1 MVMMHSE
8 ALVSTPLAR
17 RYLGQ
22 LCKHFEHRLDVTY
35 TATDGMIRF
44 PAGICRVEALEDQLV
59 LRAEAEDAERLAQVQ
74 DVTQRH
80 LLRFAFRD
88 APAIEWCPLRD

>member
-1 MVMMHSE
+1 MAMMNSE

-22 LCKHFEHRLDVTY
+22 LCKHFEHRLEVTY
-35 TATDGMIRF
+35 TATAGRIRF
-44 PAGICRVEALEDQLV
+44 PAGTCQVEAREGELV

-88 APAIEWCPLRD
+88 APAIEWRPIRD

>member
-1 MVMMHSE
+1 MMHSE

-35 TATDGMIRF
+35 TATDGMTRF

>member
-1 MVMMHSE
+1 MMHSE
-8 ALVSTPLAR
+8 ALVPTPLAR

-22 LCKHFEHRLDVTY
+22 LCKHFEHRLEVTY

-44 PAGICRVEALEDQLV
+44 PTRTCRVEAREDQLV
-59 LRAEAEDAERLAQVQ
+59 LRVEAEDAARLAQVQ

-88 APAIEWCPLRD
+88 AAVIEWRALQD

>member
-1 MVMMHSE
+1 MMHSE

-22 LCKHFEHRLDVTY
+22 LCKHFEHRLEVTY

-44 PAGICRVEALEDQLV
+44 PAGVCRVEARNDQLA
-59 LRAEAEDAERLAQVQ
+59 LRADAEDAERLAQVQ
-74 DVTQRH
+74 EVTERH

-88 APAIEWCPLRD
+88 APAIEWRPLRD